1 MSKFVRGISGNPN
14 GRPKGRPDRRL
25 IYREALEGRAS
36 ELVDKA
42 ISLALEGDTTALK
55 ICLDRIL
62 PKDAPI
68 TGIDFDGEDLNA
80 KAQKVFEAV
89 ATGELTPS
97 QGADLVALLVGASR
111 IKTDGKPP
119 EEQETY
125 KPDYSKLTVPELE
138 TLKALLI
145 KAGDENRPE

>member
-1 MSKFVRGISGNPN
+1 MFEKGKSGNPN

-36 ELVDKA
+36 ELVEKA

-68 TGIDFDGEDLNA
+68 MGVELGGDRLTQRAEAIYNA
-80 KAQKVFEAV
+80 TSA
-89 ATGELTPS
+89 GELTPS
-97 QGADLVALLVGASR
+97 EAGDLMALLTGFSR
-111 IKTDGKPP
+111 VKELDEIEKRLEVLEKRN
-119 EEQETY
+119 ENET
-125 KPDYSKLTVPELE
+125 K
-138 TLKALLI
+138 
-145 KAGDENRPE
+145 